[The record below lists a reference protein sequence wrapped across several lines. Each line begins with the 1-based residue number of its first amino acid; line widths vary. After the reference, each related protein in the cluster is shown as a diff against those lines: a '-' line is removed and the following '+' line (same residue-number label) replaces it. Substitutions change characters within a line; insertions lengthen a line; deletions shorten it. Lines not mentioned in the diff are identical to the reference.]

1 MQTVIKR
8 RDPVNV
14 RAADA
19 AVRAAEHAISTS
31 SPALLGDTLGITT
44 AAQVRRRVARVLALK
59 QQAERDLS
67 RRDEYQRAAEELR
80 AWAAAAYLAALHDP
94 PEPRSS

>member
-1 MQTVIKR
+1 MQTVINR

-31 SPALLGDTLGITT
+31 SPALLGDTLGITP
-44 AAQVRRRVARVLALK
+44 AAQVRRRARVLARK
-59 QQAERDLS
+59 QQAGRDL
-67 RRDEYQRAAEELR
+67 R
-80 AWAAAAYLAALHDP
+80 P
-94 PEPRSS
+94 PDG